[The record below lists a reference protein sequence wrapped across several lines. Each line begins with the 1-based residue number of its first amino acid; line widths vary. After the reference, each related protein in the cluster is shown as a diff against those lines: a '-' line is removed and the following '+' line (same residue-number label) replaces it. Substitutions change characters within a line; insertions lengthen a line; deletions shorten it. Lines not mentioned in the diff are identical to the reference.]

1 MNANFHNNFHNN
13 GFAKFLAA
21 TALVISL
28 ALPAAAQ
35 EGPLRLKVVT
45 SSEGSLYANFT
56 MIMGEKELVLVDAPF
71 TRSDAHR
78 LVAEIL
84 ETGLEL
90 KYLYITHDHP
100 DHFFSMEVIMQAFPN
115 VTVIAAPAVV
125 ADIWRSIPLKME
137 RWGPLL
143 GNNGP
148 RFPTAPEIWEGETF
162 ELEGH
167 EIRILGPMQG
177 DHHNATALYV
187 PSLDA
192 LIGGDLVFH
201 GVHLWLGEMLPAQYQ
216 GWIDSMDKLIA
227 LQPEVVVAG
236 HKIPGWGDDASALTF
251 TREYLVEF
259 SRLAKVSGSSEELI
273 AAVRARYPEVIDVLD
288 NFILVNSAMVATG
301 EMPPW
306 EE

>member
-1 MNANFHNNFHNN
+1 MIFRV
-13 GFAKFLAA
+13 AKIRKAGLLGVLAM
-21 TALVISL
+21 ALTMV
-28 ALPAAAQ
+28 LPVAAQ
-35 EGPLRLKVVT
+35 ETPLKLKVVT

-56 MIMGEKELVLVDAPF
+56 MIMGEKELVVVDAPF

-90 KYLYITHDHP
+90 KYLYVTHDHP

-115 VTVIAAPAVV
+115 ATVIAPPTVV
-125 ADIWRSIPLKME
+125 ADIWRSIPLKVK

-148 RFPTAPEIWEGETF
+148 LFPTAPTVWEGDTF

-187 PSLDA
+187 PSLKA
-192 LIGGDLVFH
+192 VIGGDLVFH

-216 GWIDSMDKLIA
+216 GWIESLDTLIA
-227 LQPEVVVAG
+227 LQPEIVVAG
-236 HKIPGWGDDASALTF
+236 HKIPTWDDDASSLAF

-259 SRLAKVSGSSEELI
+259 SRLANEADSSEELI
-273 AAVRARYPEVIDVLD
+273 QAVRTRYPEVIDVLD

>member
-1 MNANFHNNFHNN
+1 MFCRSMSIKVASLLSVLL
-13 GFAKFLAA
+13 LA
-21 TALVISL
+21 LSVS
-28 ALPAAAQ
+28 LPAAGQQA
-35 EGPLRLKVVT
+35 PLKLKVVT

-56 MIMGEKELVLVDAPF
+56 LIMGEKELVVVDAPF

-100 DHFFSMEVIMQAFPN
+100 DHFFSMEVLMQAFPN
-115 VTVIAAPAVV
+115 AKVIAPPAVV
-125 ADIWRSIPLKME
+125 ADIWRSIPLKVK

-148 RFPTAPEIWEGETF
+148 EFPTAPLVWEEGSF

-187 PSLDA
+187 PSIKA
-192 LIGGDLVFH
+192 LIAGDLVFH
-201 GVHLWLGEMLPAQYQ
+201 GVHLWLGEMLPAQYPD
-216 GWIDSMDKLIA
+216 WIASLDSMIA
-227 LQPEVVVAG
+227 LAPEIVVAG
-236 HKIPGWGDDASALTF
+236 HKIPTWKDDASSLTF

-259 SRLAKVSGSSEELI
+259 SRLAKEAKSSEELI
-273 AAVRARYPEVIDVLD
+273 AAVRARYPDVIDVLD
-288 NFILVNSAMVATG
+288 NFILVNSAQVATG
-301 EMPPW
+301 ETPPW